1 MITEIVMS
9 VENENDDPFIAKI
22 SKGFKDEIVEF
33 EFIDNNNIKI
43 FSFGI
48 DYDELKLALEKLGL
62 GDEN

>member
-22 SKGFKDEIVEF
+22 SKGFKDEIVEI